1 MICMKYVFFAIN
13 FLLFCLGIA
22 VTGIGI
28 WILMDKRI
36 GHYSV
41 DESFEATELL
51 YKASYVVIVFGLTL
65 LILGFVGCCGV
76 FMDSLCLI
84 CFFAS
89 FLIVPIILCIAALV
103 VAWYASSNEKVRSLI
118 EEQFEDYQLKSEIF
132 SEIENK
138 LECCGVRGP
147 GDYKGNFP
155 ESCRDSKSNVLHTE
169 GCLNKFFEVLRTMAG
184 VICGMS
190 STIIILAIISL
201 VLALLIRR
209 SVDSATKGVV

>member
-169 GCLNKFFEVLRTMAG
+169 AQKISSRDESQHDCLKW
-184 VICGMS
+184 
-190 STIIILAIISL
+190 
-201 VLALLIRR
+201 
-209 SVDSATKGVV
+209 